1 MKNVDG
7 AREEAEPGIGVTR
20 RTLLSGATAAIGL
33 SAIAPFRRLEA
44 LADDPSS
51 ALVFTHTTVVTNDSE
66 RRTLRDV
73 ALAVRGDVIAAIGDT
88 KEVLREFP
96 GAEVY
101 DGRRKA
107 LLPGLVNCHAHL
119 AATIAKGFN
128 EDYGFPNRLALE
140 ETPSSLLSEEER
152 TVMATL
158 AAIEGLRAG
167 TTTMVQNT
175 GGIARDAAALARTGQ
190 RWVFA
195 ESVRDTT
202 TVDGPM
208 SPPLL
213 QESVSPAF
221 SDRLRDEGMQRI
233 SDLYDRWHGKNAGRV
248 SVFPAAALVELSS
261 PALLLDVREFA
272 DKRDLGYTIHMT
284 QSQAEVDYMLRY
296 HGVRPA
302 LFLDR
307 HGFLGPRL
315 FAAHARYC
323 DEQEIQALGRQ
334 STIITHQ
341 AAMAA
346 NRGVNPPIAALRRAG
361 CRIALG
367 TDNNHSDMLHVM
379 KTAIGLERI
388 QREDPFPGTLP
399 QPEDVL
405 ADACSG
411 GAAAVNQASTLGA
424 LEVGRKADLFVL
436 DTFKP
441 HLSPSGRI
449 LSAWVHNGQP
459 SDIEAVLVDGQFLM
473 RDGDGDADSPVF
485 EMAAGDLAQAFHDYA
500 LSQPRVVRLS
510 GPPEQLWMT
519 FIQRSKWFGFPD
531 YISVRIVPVDAGR
544 SALIVYSRARYGG
557 SDLGVNQERITG
569 WVEGLRRLEAA
580 NPAAAQ

>member
-1 MKNVDG
+1 MADIDKVNRKANRKG
-7 AREEAEPGIGVTR
+7 AASSGVTR
-20 RTLLSGATAAIGL
+20 RTLLGGAAAALGATALTPL
-33 SAIAPFRRLEA
+33 SQVRAASDAPS
-44 LADDPSS
+44 DV
-51 ALVFTHTTVVTNDSE
+51 LVFTHTTVVTNDRE

-73 ALAVRGDVIAAIGDT
+73 ALAVRGDVIAAIGET
-88 KEVLREFP
+88 GEILKQFP
-96 GAEVY
+96 GAAVY

-107 LLPGLVNCHAHL
+107 LLPGLINCHAHL

-128 EDYGFPNRLALE
+128 EDFGFPNSLALE
-140 ETPSSLLSEEER
+140 ETPSGLLSEDER

-158 AAIEGLRAG
+158 AAVEGLRAG

-175 GGIARDAAALARTGQ
+175 GGIARDAAALAQTGQ

-208 SPPLL
+208 SPPRLSA
-213 QESVSPAF
+213 SVPPEF
-221 SDRLRDEGMQRI
+221 SDQLRDEGMQRI
-233 SDLYDRWHGKNAGRV
+233 SDLYDRWHGGNGGRV
-248 SVFPAAALVELSS
+248 SVFPAAALVELCS
-261 PALLLDVREFA
+261 PALLRDVREFA

-284 QSQAEVDYMLRY
+284 QSKAEVDYMLRY
-296 HGVRPA
+296 HGIRPA

-323 DEQEIQALGRQ
+323 DEQEIEALGNR

-346 NRGVNPPIAALRRAG
+346 NRGVNPPIVALRRAG
-361 CRIALG
+361 CTIALG
-367 TDNNHSDMLHVM
+367 TDNNHTDLLHVM

-388 QREDPFPGTLP
+388 QRNDPFPGTLP
-399 QPEDVL
+399 QPEDML

-411 GAAAVNQASTLGA
+411 GAAAVNQGGSLGS
-424 LEVGRKADLFVL
+424 LEVGRKADLIVL

-459 SDIEAVLVDGQFLM
+459 SDIEAVLVDGEFLM
-473 RDGDGDADSPVF
+473 RDRKVLSVDEDQLMEESYRIGERVWQRILRDGPLPLPRTSARAP
-485 EMAAGDLAQAFHDYA
+485 GRRGRLA
-500 LSQPRVVRLS
+500 
-510 GPPEQLWMT
+510 
-519 FIQRSKWFGFPD
+519 
-531 YISVRIVPVDAGR
+531 
-544 SALIVYSRARYGG
+544 
-557 SDLGVNQERITG
+557 
-569 WVEGLRRLEAA
+569 
-580 NPAAAQ
+580 